1 MVVVAVVV
9 CLFFFLFLIGN
20 AKKVKVG
27 GGKYER
33 MQNANAIVTYV
44 VSWDLR
50 MKFEIE
56 SNPLINRK
64 NHTKSR
70 GDVSVLL
77 KENRMGSSSV
87 NRAHRTGRLA

>member
-33 MQNANAIVTYV
+33 MQNASAIVTYV
-44 VSWDLR
+44 VFWDLR
-50 MKFEIE
+50 MKVKIE
-56 SNPLINRK
+56 SDHSL
-64 NHTKSR
+64 
-70 GDVSVLL
+70 
-77 KENRMGSSSV
+77 
-87 NRAHRTGRLA
+87 